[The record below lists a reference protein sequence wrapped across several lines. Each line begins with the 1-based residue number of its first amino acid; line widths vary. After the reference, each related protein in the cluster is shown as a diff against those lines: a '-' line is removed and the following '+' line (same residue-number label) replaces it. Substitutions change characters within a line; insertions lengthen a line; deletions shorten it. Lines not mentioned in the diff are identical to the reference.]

1 MMRYFAAL
9 LFVQLKSVLRSAA
22 FYVSTAFFLAVMLL
36 LAAVLPENNGVN
48 LQVGVTVS
56 GDIASTAANALLEN
70 AGFTVIR
77 YTDDDALRRDVL
89 AGVLHCG
96 YRLDDQME
104 PPVTVYLT
112 DASYMRPL
120 TDEIVLAAYMDARA
134 PGMAKA
140 FLEDNGIDGSNTALI
155 YERLRISEP
164 PLSLELHTRC
174 LLYTSRCV

>member
-9 LFVQLKSVLRSAA
+9 LVVQLKSVLRSAA
-22 FYVSTAFFLAVMLL
+22 SYVSTAFFLAVMLL

-89 AGVLHCG
+89 AGVL
-96 YRLDDQME
+96 
-104 PPVTVYLT
+104 
-112 DASYMRPL
+112 
-120 TDEIVLAAYMDARA
+120 
-134 PGMAKA
+134 
-140 FLEDNGIDGSNTALI
+140 
-155 YERLRISEP
+155 RISAGRSNGAACNG
-164 PLSLELHTRC
+164 LFDRC
-174 LLYTSRCV
+174 LLYASANR

>member
-1 MMRYFAAL
+1 
-9 LFVQLKSVLRSAA
+9 
-22 FYVSTAFFLAVMLL
+22 MLL

-56 GDIASTAANALLEN
+56 GDIASTAANTLLEN

-104 PPVTVYLT
+104 PPVTV
-112 DASYMRPL
+112 
-120 TDEIVLAAYMDARA
+120 
-134 PGMAKA
+134 
-140 FLEDNGIDGSNTALI
+140 
-155 YERLRISEP
+155 
-164 PLSLELHTRC
+164 
-174 LLYTSRCV
+174 